1 MLDENLIT
9 MQQYAVKHKMS
20 TFGVVKLV
28 NAKKL
33 KTIKKNVDGEE
44 REYIIDETQAH
55 PNKSSH
61 HTETTTLVNELL
73 LEQGET
79 INYEVEFHKL
89 LAKYIELQ
97 EKYTQLI
104 ENTKSQ
110 SI

>member
-1 MLDENLIT
+1 MLEQNLIT

-33 KTIKKNVDGEE
+33 KTIKKNVEGEE
-44 REYIIDETQAH
+44 REFIIDETH
-55 PNKSSH
+55 PSSKPLKN
-61 HTETTTLVNELL
+61 ETPIEPNDET
-73 LEQGET
+73 T

-97 EKYTQLI
+97 DKYTKLI
-104 ENTKSQ
+104 ESH
-110 SI
+110 

>member
-1 MLDENLIT
+1 MLEQNLIT

-33 KTIKKNVDGEE
+33 KTIKKNVEGEE
-44 REYIIDETQAH
+44 REFIIDETH
-55 PNKSSH
+55 PSSKPLKN
-61 HTETTTLVNELL
+61 ETPVESNDEVK
-73 LEQGET
+73 

-97 EKYTQLI
+97 DKYTKLI
-104 ENTKSQ
+104 ESH
-110 SI
+110 